1 VLLLSSA
8 CGVDPQR
15 RQAVQELVAVRTERD
30 RFMASSDSPLTPEQR
45 GRFKGLA
52 YFNPNFELI
61 FEAELQRVTVA
72 DTVRMLTTTGGVDLY
87 LRDALFP
94 FTHQGQQHSLTVFR
108 ALDSPTFFL
117 PFTDTTSG
125 TESYGA
131 ARYIELQPLVGER
144 YRLDFNM
151 AYNPFCAYNPEWA
164 CPIAPP
170 ENNLGFA
177 VRAGERKY
185 PYTQH
190 KSP

>member
-1 VLLLSSA
+1 
-8 CGVDPQR
+8 
-15 RQAVQELVAVRTERD
+15 
-30 RFMASSDSPLTPEQR
+30 
-45 GRFKGLA
+45 
-52 YFNPNFELI
+52 
-61 FEAELQRVTVA
+61 
-72 DTVRMLTTTGGVDLY
+72 
-87 LRDALFP
+87 
-94 FTHQGQQHSLTVFR
+94 LTVFR

-131 ARYIELQPLVGER
+131 ARYIELQPLAGER